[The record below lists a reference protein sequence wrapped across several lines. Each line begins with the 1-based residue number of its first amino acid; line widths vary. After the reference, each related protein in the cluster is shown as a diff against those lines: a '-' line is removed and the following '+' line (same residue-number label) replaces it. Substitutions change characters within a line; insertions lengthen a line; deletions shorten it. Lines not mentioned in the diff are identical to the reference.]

1 MRLSY
6 LFLATSLAM
15 SQFAGAAQS
24 VQPATQE
31 PVMNHAIV
39 KDNPFLKPSPL
50 EYQAPQFN
58 LYKDSDYEPALL
70 EGIRQKLAEVDKIAN
85 DSSPP
90 TFENT
95 YVALEKSGG
104 TLQRVQSVFGAMTGA
119 NTNDT
124 LQKIDED
131 TSPKLAAMD
140 DSIHL
145 NSNLFAR
152 LKTVYD
158 QRNTLKLDAE
168 SQRLIEVTYKD
179 FELAGANLS
188 DADKDKLKALNQQAA
203 TLSTQFTNKLLAA
216 TKAGGLTVNDKTQLD
231 GLSEAELSAAAQAA
245 KDRKLDN
252 AWLLVLQNTTQQPL
266 LQSLENRD
274 TRKALYDASINR
286 AEKGDANDTRT
297 LIAKL
302 AKVRAEQAKVLG
314 FPSYAAWKLE
324 DQMAKT
330 PQAALDFMHKI
341 VPAATARAE
350 REAKDIQSE
359 IDKQKGGFSV
369 AAWDWQHYARQ
380 VRKEKYD
387 LDDAQIKPYFELNNV
402 LENGVFYAANLLY
415 GITFKERKDLPV
427 WNPDVRVFE
436 VFDKDGKSMAL
447 FYADYYQRD
456 NKGGGAWMSNF
467 VDQSKLLG
475 TKPVIYNVANFQK
488 PAAGQPALLS
498 WDDVITM
505 FHEFGHTLHGLFA
518 DQQYPSLSG
527 TATPRDFVEFPS
539 QFNEHW
545 ASDPKVFTHFAKHYQ
560 TGEVMP
566 QVLQDKIEK
575 ASKFNKGYDMTELLA
590 AALLDIHWHSLS
602 ATEPQQDVD
611 KFEAESLAKD
621 KVNLA
626 YVPPRYRSSYFQH
639 IWGNGYAAGYYAYL
653 WTEMLADD
661 AFAGITEQG
670 GLTRENGQKFR
681 DQILS
686 RGNSEDLEKLYETWR
701 GKAPS
706 IEPMLK
712 NRGLEE

>member
-1 MRLSY
+1 MRLSI
-6 LFLATSLAM
+6 LFMATSLAF
-15 SQFAGAAQS
+15 SQYAMAAENAP
-24 VQPATQE
+24 PAKQE
-31 PVMNHAIV
+31 LVMNHAINA
-39 KDNPFLKPSPL
+39 DNPFLKPSPL
-50 EYQAPQFN
+50 EYQAPQFT

-70 EGIRQKLAEVDKIAN
+70 EGIRQKLAEVDKIAA
-85 DSSPP
+85 DTSAP

-95 YVALEKSGG
+95 YVALEKSGVM
-104 TLQRVQSVFGAMTGA
+104 LQRVQNVFGAMTGT

-131 TSPKLAAMD
+131 MSPKLAAMD
-140 DSIHL
+140 DNIHL
-145 NSNLFAR
+145 NSQLFAR
-152 LKTVYD
+152 LKAVYD
-158 QRNTLKLDAE
+158 QRASLKLDAE

-179 FELAGANLS
+179 FVLSGANLS
-188 DADKDKLKALNQQAA
+188 DADKEKLKALNQQAA

-216 TKAGGLTVNDKTQLD
+216 TKNGGLMLKDKNQLA
-231 GLSEAELSAAAQAA
+231 GLSDAEIAAAAQAA

-274 TRKALYDASINR
+274 VRKGLYDASIKR
-286 AEKGDANDTRT
+286 AEYGDKNDTRE
-297 LIAKL
+297 LISKL

-350 REAKDIQSE
+350 REAKDIQSQ
-359 IDKQKGGFSV
+359 IDKQHGDFNV
-369 AAWDWQHYARQ
+369 AAWDWQFYAQQ

-427 WNPDVRVFE
+427 YNPDVRVFE

-447 FYADYYQRD
+447 FYADYFQRD
-456 NKGGGAWMSNF
+456 NKGGGAWMSNY

-498 WDDVITM
+498 WDDVITL

-566 QVLQDKIEK
+566 QALQDKIEK
-575 ASKFNKGYDMTELLA
+575 ANKFNKGYDMTELLA
-590 AALLDIHWHSLS
+590 AALLDMHWHSLS
-602 ATEPQQDVD
+602 ASDPEQDVD
-611 KFEAESLAKD
+611 KFEAESLSKD
-621 KVNLA
+621 NVNLA

-686 RGNSEDLEKLYETWR
+686 RGNSEDLEKLYESWH

>member
-1 MRLSY
+1 M
-6 LFLATSLAM
+6 
-15 SQFAGAAQS
+15 
-24 VQPATQE
+24 
-31 PVMNHAIV
+31 
-39 KDNPFLKPSPL
+39 
-50 EYQAPQFN
+50 
-58 LYKDSDYEPALL
+58 
-70 EGIRQKLAEVDKIAN
+70 
-85 DSSPP
+85 
-90 TFENT
+90 
-95 YVALEKSGG
+95 
-104 TLQRVQSVFGAMTGA
+104 
-119 NTNDT
+119 
-124 LQKIDED
+124 
-131 TSPKLAAMD
+131 
-140 DSIHL
+140 
-145 NSNLFAR
+145 
-152 LKTVYD
+152 
-158 QRNTLKLDAE
+158 
-168 SQRLIEVTYKD
+168 
-179 FELAGANLS
+179 
-188 DADKDKLKALNQQAA
+188 
-203 TLSTQFTNKLLAA
+203 
-216 TKAGGLTVNDKTQLD
+216 
-231 GLSEAELSAAAQAA
+231 
-245 KDRKLDN
+245 
-252 AWLLVLQNTTQQPL
+252 
-266 LQSLENRD
+266 
-274 TRKALYDASINR
+274 
-286 AEKGDANDTRT
+286 
-297 LIAKL
+297 
-302 AKVRAEQAKVLG
+302 LG

-350 REAKDIQSE
+350 REAKDIQSQ
-359 IDKQKGGFSV
+359 IDKQHGDFKV
-369 AAWDWQHYARQ
+369 AAWDWQFYAQQ

-415 GITFKERKDLPV
+415 GVTFKERKDLPV
-427 WNPDVRVFE
+427 YNPDVRVFE

-447 FYADYYQRD
+447 FYADYFQRD
-456 NKGGGAWMSNF
+456 NKGGGAWMSNY

-566 QVLQDKIEK
+566 QALQDKIEK
-575 ASKFNKGYDMTELLA
+575 ANKFNKGYDMTELLA
-590 AALLDIHWHSLS
+590 AALLDMHWHSLS
-602 ATEPQQDVD
+602 ASDPQQDVD

-621 KVNLA
+621 NVNLA